1 MCPRVKSRPQTTN
14 EAKSAKLWILLV
26 GVNQYQDRQNLPSL
40 QYSALDCQGLGEAL
54 KEATASLTAK
64 EVIIHHDF
72 VAQRPQIADVQQSIN
87 KIINSASRNDTI
99 LFYFSGHGILE
110 ATTGQVVL
118 CLADTDTE
126 KLLTTGIP
134 LNTLLK
140 QLGSCPASQQLVWL
154 DACHSGGMTLR
165 GTSKISLPNP
175 SSQLVEVL
183 RHKAA
188 ESKGFYALL
197 SCDQTQQSWEFPE
210 LGHGVFTYYLMR
222 GLRGEAA
229 DSQGIIEAD
238 ALYQYVYHQTLRY
251 IDKTNQQIRLI
262 NQQKSSR
269 GERRLQSEFPLQTPK
284 RIVEGFGKVVLGQ
297 RSHERSD
304 INPRQA
310 LVVDGGDKAS
320 RTTFA
325 LSQVLQ
331 SAGGFDLRY
340 FPQTNEPW
348 SEVKSA
354 IASCLA
360 ANDSV
365 TTALLYLRARIEIT
379 DTAESWLVLGDDT
392 RISRMWLRQVLR
404 NSPVAQQIIILDCP
418 GEQDVSEWIEDL
430 QLEVER
436 GQCLIAA
443 NSPCGNLG
451 QFAETIL
458 STLQN
463 ADVEAGLPVAAWI
476 TQLQIALAGTEIIPP
491 GLAIGDSRRD

>member
-1 MCPRVKSRPQTTN
+1 MCPRVKSSSTAITDVQP
-14 EAKSAKLWILLV
+14 AKLWILLV
-26 GVNQYQDRQNLPSL
+26 GVNQYQDSQNLTSL

-54 KEATASLTAK
+54 KTATASFANK

-72 VAQRPQIADVQQSIN
+72 VSQRPQLAEVQQSIQR
-87 KIINSASRNDTI
+87 IITSAVKDDTI

-110 ATTGQVVL
+110 TNTGQVAL
-118 CLADTDTE
+118 CLADTNTQQLFDTG
-126 KLLTTGIP
+126 LP
-134 LNTLLK
+134 LNDLLK
-140 QLGSCPASQQLVWL
+140 QLSSCAASQQLVWL

-165 GTSKISLPNP
+165 GTASLAEP

-229 DSQGIIEAD
+229 DAQGIIEAD

-269 GERRLQSEFPLQTPK
+269 GESKLQLEFPLQTPK
-284 RIVEGFGKVVLGQ
+284 RIVEGFGKVILGKQ
-297 RSHERSD
+297 SFCSLN

-310 LVVDGGDKAS
+310 LVVDGGFKADS
-320 RTTFA
+320 ITLA

-331 SAGGFDLRY
+331 SAGDFNLRY

-348 SEVKSA
+348 TGVKMRSH
-354 IASCLA
+354 
-360 ANDSV
+360 
-365 TTALLYLRARIEIT
+365 
-379 DTAESWLVLGDDT
+379 LVSML
-392 RISRMWLRQVLR
+392 
-404 NSPVAQQIIILDCP
+404 N
-418 GEQDVSEWIEDL
+418 
-430 QLEVER
+430 
-436 GQCLIAA
+436 
-443 NSPCGNLG
+443 
-451 QFAETIL
+451 
-458 STLQN
+458 
-463 ADVEAGLPVAAWI
+463 
-476 TQLQIALAGTEIIPP
+476 
-491 GLAIGDSRRD
+491 